1 MLCAY
6 RVSMVSVRFIGSQNQ
21 PRFNIYVN
29 ANFISCFFLNT
40 YLQKSEELN
49 RSGGGGH
56 AFALEKS
63 LCLIKRCVV
72 WQKRRTYCKLVHIHL
87 PRKSCGKFIV
97 YFVSKISKFTTRFT
111 ASSTIKNDDYRGKRY
126 IYRLVVGTLCAS

>member
-1 MLCAY
+1 MLCVY
-6 RVSMVSVRFIGSQNQ
+6 RVSMVSVRFIRSQSQ
-21 PRFNIYVN
+21 PQFNIYVN

-40 YLQKSEELN
+40 YLHKSTHTVILHDLKIN
-49 RSGGGGH
+49 RSGGDI

-97 YFVSKISKFTTRFT
+97 YFVSKISKFYHQV
-111 ASSTIKNDDYRGKRY
+111 YRIFYNKKWR
-126 IYRLVVGTLCAS
+126 